1 MKSVYIYGCGGFGK
15 EVLQIIL
22 DLAANNEEI
31 RCKGFIVDSGLKPD
45 HAIHGI
51 PVYDDM
57 NIISESDEIVIAIGS
72 PSDKAKV
79 CNRILLQRPNIK
91 FSTLVHPKAWLGRQV
106 SIGAGSIVCAG
117 ALITTDIAIGA
128 HVHINIGCTIGHDS
142 VIGDFTTLNPCVNIS
157 GGAVL
162 GHGCEIGTGG
172 IVLPKIQIGDWSI
185 IGAGSVVNRN
195 LPDNITAVGVP
206 AKPIKARV
214 PGWQL
219 L

>member
-57 NIISESDEIVIAIGS
+57 NMISECDEIVIAIGS

-91 FSTLVHPKAWLGRQV
+91 FSTLVHPRAWLGRQV
-106 SIGAGSIVCAG
+106 SLGGGSIICAG
-117 ALITTDIAIGA
+117 ALITTDIVIGS
-128 HVHINIGCTIGHDS
+128 HVHINIGCTVGHDS
-142 VIGDFTTLNPCVNIS
+142 IIGDFTTLNPSVNIS

-162 GHGCEIGTGG
+162 GKGCEIGTGS
-172 IVLPKIQIGDWSI
+172 IVLPKTEIGLWSI
-185 IGAGSVVNRN
+185 TGAGSVVNQN
-195 LPDNITAVGVP
+195 LPGNITAVGIP
-206 AKPIKARV
+206 AKVIKER
-214 PGWQL
+214 PSGWQL
-219 L
+219 I